1 MTPDQ
6 LSGARDRGHLEV
18 RLFGS
23 CRIFRNG
30 VEVTLSAPKPAAA
43 LKVLVLRGGV
53 IHKDKLVAALW
64 PDEDLAVGRGRLRNV
79 LSKVRRATGA
89 RIQERNDTVRIL
101 DTVSCDIVEF
111 VTIASRAIAEVEDT
125 PQRRRL
131 CVQAQALWVAPPL
144 EEDCFAEWAKPH
156 RDLAFQLQRSMWALL
171 PEGQAAPP
179 ATPAP
184 RRGPRRAP

>member
-6 LSGARDRGHLEV
+6 LSGGHLDV

-43 LKVLVLRGGV
+43 FKILVLRGGV

-101 DTVSCDIVEF
+101 DTVRCDIVEF
-111 VTIASRAIAEVEDT
+111 VTIASRALAEVDDT
-125 PQRRRL
+125 PLRRRL
-131 CVQAQALWVAPPL
+131 CVQAQALWVGPPL

-156 RDLAFQLQRSMWALL
+156 RELAFQLQRSMWALL
-171 PEGQAAPP
+171 PERQPAPP
-179 ATPAP
+179 PAFVP
-184 RRGPRRAP
+184 RRTSRRTP